1 MGAMYIPREFQVP
14 PALAKPILD
23 RYDFA
28 TLVTVDENGPFAS
41 HLPFLYRP
49 GEGALGTLSAHLAK
63 ANPQWKSFSAPGEI
77 LAIFQGPHA
86 YVSPSWYSAHPSV
99 PTWNYVVVHARG
111 IARPITDEAKVRK
124 LLEDLVAK
132 HDATWTMDLP
142 DDYLRGMMKQ
152 IVAFDIE
159 VTRLEGKFKLSQNR
173 SKEDQRSVQRELA
186 RSDDRL
192 AQELARV
199 MGSLQED
206 PKPPGPP

>member
-1 MGAMYIPREFQVP
+1 MYAMYIPREFQVP

-28 TLVTVDENGPFAS
+28 TLVTVDENGPYAS

-49 GEGALGTLSAHLAK
+49 DKGPLGTLSAHLAK
-63 ANPQWKSFSAPGEI
+63 ANPQWKSFPAPGEV
-77 LAIFQGPHA
+77 LVIFQGPHA
-86 YVSPSWYSAHPSV
+86 YISPSWYSEHPSV

-111 IARPITDEAKVRK
+111 IARPITDEAKVRS

-132 HDATWTMDLP
+132 HDETWKMELP

-173 SKEDQRSVQRELA
+173 SQEDQERVQRELA
-186 RSDDRL
+186 RSDDPLSR
-192 AQELARV
+192 ELATMMRRRP
-199 MGSLQED
+199 ED
-206 PKPPGPP
+206 PV